1 MCGLAGIAGINGAA
15 PDVSVLG
22 AMTSQL
28 GHRGPDGN
36 GRYEDGQVALV
47 HTRLSIIDPAMGHQ
61 PLSNEDDSVWV
72 VFNGEIFNYVELR
85 ATLMA
90 RGHQFRTQ
98 SDTEVLV
105 HLYEE
110 RGERF
115 VEELNGQFAIALW
128 DRRRRVLLLARDRVG
143 IRPLFY
149 TTTSS
154 FLIFGSEIKALFAH
168 PAVQPRISTQGLGQA
183 FTYWSALAPRTV
195 FEGISSLPPG
205 HVLKLQGGEISVR
218 RYWDWQ
224 FPEDR
229 CYDERPLKQLAADF
243 HDLFTDSVRLQLRSD
258 VPVGAYLSGGL
269 DSSLVAATAAGLGDA
284 QLRTFSLRFEDS
296 EFDEGPYQQAV
307 RDALGVDH
315 TEVRCRAQDIA
326 RAFPQAVWHT
336 ETPILRTAPVPLMLL
351 SERVRESGCKVVLT
365 GEGADEVLCGY
376 DLFKEGR
383 IRRFCARR
391 PDSLMRPALFGR
403 LYPYLKNSPV
413 AAPAYAR
420 RFFTQGIEYADT
432 PYFGHLPRWQTTR
445 RALQYLHQD
454 LLTELNHEPMFAD
467 LSGLLPDGIGSWS
480 SLNQDQYVEAH
491 TLLSGYLLSSQG
503 DRMALAH
510 GVESRVPFLDH
521 RLIEFCNRLPPR
533 YKLMGLDEKHIL
545 KVAAR
550 GRVPEMVRRRPKQPY
565 RAPDSAC
572 FFEDGKP
579 IDYVADL
586 FSEARLRAAG
596 YFNPKAVLKLFEK
609 CRNHR
614 AIGFGDNMAFVGILS
629 LMLVDEQF
637 VRKSSRA
644 APERV
649 APRRVAVH

>member
-1 MCGLAGIAGINGAA
+1 MDGAVPEGA
-15 PDVSVLG
+15 VLG
-22 AMTSQL
+22 AMMRQL

-47 HTRLSIIDPAMGHQ
+47 HTRLSIIDPAAGHQ
-61 PLSNEDDSVWV
+61 PLANEDDSVWV

-85 ATLMA
+85 AGLKD
-90 RGHQFRTQ
+90 RGHRFRTET
-98 SDTEVLV
+98 DTEVLV

-149 TTTSS
+149 TTTGS
-154 FLIFGSEIKALFAH
+154 FLVFGSEIKALFTH
-168 PAVQPRISTQGLGQA
+168 PGVEPRISLQGLGQA
-183 FTYWSALAPRTV
+183 FTYWSALAPQTV
-195 FEGISSLPPG
+195 FAGISTLAPG
-205 HVLKLQGGEISVR
+205 HVLRLQGGEISVR
-218 RYWDWQ
+218 RYWDWE

-229 CYDERPLKQLAADF
+229 GYDERPLKQLAGDF
-243 HDLFTDSVRLQLRSD
+243 HDLFRDAVRLQLRSD

-269 DSSLVAATAAGLGDA
+269 DSSLVAATASTLG
-284 QLRTFSLRFEDS
+284 QGRLRTFSLRFEDS

-307 RDALGVDH
+307 RDALAVDH
-315 TEVRCRAQDIA
+315 TEVRCRTADIA
-326 RAFPQAVWHT
+326 RAFPQAVWHA

-351 SERVRESGCKVVLT
+351 AAQVRASGCKVVLT

-391 PDSLMRPALFGR
+391 PDSRMRPALFGR
-403 LYPYLKNSPV
+403 MYPYLRNSPV

-420 RFFTQGIEYADT
+420 RFFTQGVEYADA
-432 PYFGHLPRWQTTR
+432 PYFGHIPRWQTTR

-454 LLTELNHEPMFAD
+454 LLTELNRAPAFAD
-467 LSGLLPDGIGSWS
+467 ISGLMPDGIAAWNG
-480 SLNQDQYVEAH
+480 LNQDQYVEAH

-550 GRVPEMVRRRPKQPY
+550 GRVPEVVRTRPKQPY

-579 IDYVADL
+579 VDYVADL
-586 FSEARLRAAG
+586 FSEARLRDCG
-596 YFNPKAVLKLFEK
+596 YFNPKAVLKLFDK
-609 CRNHR
+609 CRHRR
-614 AIGFGDNMAFVGILS
+614 AIGFADNMAFVGILS
-629 LMLVDEQF
+629 LLLVDQQF
-637 VRKSSRA
+637 VRGQGLACAVTGTPRRA
-644 APERV
+644 ALN
-649 APRRVAVH
+649 